1 MRCRPLGLAL
11 LPVVIAACG
20 SGAPASTTSSPGT
33 SASTELVTDADVGG
47 RTMHLVCVG
56 PTDTGEPTILL
67 EAGGGGDY
75 LTWAEIL
82 PVMQSTHRLC
92 AYDRAGLGQ
101 SEPPAEASRTAADQV
116 ADLRAMLDVA
126 GVSGPFVIGA
136 HSDGATVATLFTQ
149 AYPDEVVGLLFVDPR
164 GPRVTAEWLDALSA
178 RAADE
183 PASVTDFRDGLGTFE
198 TDPSLNPEHLHLQA
212 SFAEAAAAL
221 DAPGPLFGDR
231 PVGVLSAETTP
242 GPQLGLP
249 PELAA
254 TVDEMWAAGQQDL
267 ADESTAGFRE
277 TVSGAGH
284 EIQVDEPQAV
294 IDALERILD
303 DLATS

>member
-1 MRCRPLGLAL
+1 MRPRPLGLAL
-11 LPVVIAACG
+11 LSVVIAACDG
-20 SGAPASTTSSPGT
+20 GAPASTAPSPTT
-33 SASTELVTDADVGG
+33 SASTELVADVDVGG

-82 PVMQSTHRLC
+82 PEMQSTHRLC

-116 ADLRAMLDVA
+116 ADLRALLDAA

-164 GPRVTAEWLDALSA
+164 GPRVSARWRDALPA
-178 RAADE
+178 PAADE
-183 PASVTDFRDGLGTFE
+183 PASVTDFRDGLETFE
-198 TDPSLNPEHLHLQA
+198 TDASLNPEHIHLRT
-212 SFAEAAAAL
+212 SFAEAAEAL
-221 DAPGPLFGDR
+221 DVPGPLFGDR
-231 PVGVLSAETTP
+231 PVVVLSAETTP

-249 PELAA
+249 PNLAK
-254 TVDEMWAAGQQDL
+254 TIDDLWVAGQQEL
-267 ADESTAGFRE
+267 ADESTAGSLE

-284 EIQVDEPQAV
+284 EIQVDQPPAV
-294 IDALERILD
+294 IAALERILD